1 MPNSPRRP
9 EGGVAE
15 MSTAAP
21 VLTLSPTSA
30 PEPGWLASLRAEGR
44 AAFAAKG
51 WPTPKTEAWKYT
63 NLAPLAKLAFK
74 PSEPVANGVRA
85 TALPWLLPES
95 DKAHRLVFVNGLL
108 RPDLSA
114 IGRLPAGV
122 ELDGLA
128 ATLAVH
134 PERVESRLG
143 KLGTVA
149 EQPLLALNTAS
160 LQDGF
165 VLRIGRGVALE
176 TPVELLF
183 ISLPGAEPLSYHP
196 RGLVLAEAGSRALLV
211 EHHVRLGEGTAVGKG
226 ASFANLA
233 LEIDLEE
240 GAALEHYK
248 LQAEGPEAFHIAT
261 NLVRVGRAARY
272 ESFVLAQ
279 GGALGRNEVALT
291 LAGEGASCRLD
302 IAYMGRDRQLIDNTG
317 FVDHAVPN
325 TKSRQTCKGVLDDR
339 ARGVFQGRVLVRPG
353 AQKTDAHQ
361 INRALLLAPG
371 AEIDSKPQL
380 EIHADDV
387 KCGHGAAAGDLDAEA
402 MFYLRSRA
410 IPEAEARR
418 ILTAAFLSDAI
429 DAIGHEALR
438 ESFRAAVLR
447 WTERAGT

>member
-1 MPNSPRRP
+1 
-9 EGGVAE
+9 
-15 MSTAAP
+15 MSAAAP
-21 VLTLSPTSA
+21 ALSIPPERA
-30 PEPGWLASLRAEGR
+30 FGAAEPGWLASLRAEGR

-51 WPTPKTEAWKYT
+51 WPTPKIEAWKYT

-85 TALPWLLPES
+85 TALPWLLPETA
-95 DKAHRLVFVNGLL
+95 KAHRLVFVNGLL
-108 RPDLSA
+108 RADLSA
-114 IGRLPAGV
+114 IGRLPPGV
-122 ELDGLA
+122 ELGGLA
-128 ATLAVH
+128 ATLAAH

-143 KLGTVA
+143 KLGAVA

-165 VLRIGRGVALE
+165 VLRIGRGVALGA
-176 TPVELLF
+176 PVELLF
-183 ISLPGAEPLSYHP
+183 ISLPGAEPLAYHP

-211 EHHVRLGEGTAVGKG
+211 EHHVSLGNVGG

-240 GAALEHYK
+240 GATLEHYK

-261 NLVRVGRAARY
+261 NLVRVGRDARY

-279 GGALGRNEVALT
+279 GGALARNEVALT

-387 KCGHGAAAGDLDAEA
+387 KCGHGAAAGELDAEA

-418 ILTAAFLSDAI
+418 ILTAAFLAEAL
-429 DAIGHEALR
+429 DAIGHEGLR

-447 WTERAGT
+447 WTDRGGA